1 MNLDFDSSRWAAVE
15 AAHADWWLRPDA
27 APIIHLTSTGR
38 DPGRVEPGLP
48 SHGFT
53 SFYGLDV
60 SPEAIAD
67 RMVYDLESMHFLGHA
82 FPWVLP
88 NFGPG
93 VIAAFLGLEL
103 VNGEGTVWF
112 ETPPGQELRDIRPQ
126 FDRDNPWFQ
135 RLCAIYRALAELIDG
150 LVQLAMTDLGGN
162 LDIAA
167 SLRGTEDLLMDLYDD
182 PEGVESLVQVAHEAW
197 WQAFDELSAVIQL
210 GHPGHSSWTPIY
222 SREPFY
228 ILQCDFSYMISED
241 AFRRFALPEITAS
254 CRRLPNSLYHL
265 DGPGAFKHLDA
276 LLEIPELKG
285 IQWVPGAGQPG
296 ITEFPDVYRKIKA
309 AGKRIQFFAHQ
320 DPLDWRALEVLAGQL
335 GGPEGLMMYGCIAPA
350 EMDEAQQMIA
360 RVSSES

>member
-1 MNLDFDSSRWAAVE
+1 MNLAFDSFRWDAVE
-15 AAHADWWLRPDA
+15 AAHADWWARPDA
-27 APIIHLTSTGR
+27 PPIVHLTASGR
-38 DPGRVEPGLP
+38 DPGRPEPALP
-48 SHGFT
+48 AHGFT
-53 SFYGLDV
+53 SFYAPDV
-60 SPEAIAD
+60 TPEAVAD
-67 RMVYDLESMHFLGHA
+67 RLVYDLESTHFLGQS
-82 FPWVLP
+82 FPWVMP

-112 ETPPGQELRDIRPQ
+112 ETPSGQELRDLRPH

-135 RLCAIYRALAELIDG
+135 RLAAIYRALAGRTDG

-182 PEGVESLVQVAHEAW
+182 PEGVEALVQVAHRAW
-197 WQAFDELSAVIQL
+197 WQVFDELASVIQR

-241 AFRRFALPEITAS
+241 AFRRFALPEIVAS
-254 CRRLPNSLYHL
+254 CRRLTNSLYHL
-265 DGPGAFKHLDA
+265 DGPGALKHLDA

-285 IQWVPGAGQPG
+285 VQWVPGAGQPG
-296 ITEFPDVYRKIKA
+296 ITEWPDVYRKIKA

-320 DPLDWRALEVLAGQL
+320 DPLEWRVLEVLAGQL
-335 GGPEGLMMYGCIAPA
+335 GGPEGLMMYGTIPA
-350 EMDEAQQMIA
+350 TDMDEARAMIA
-360 RVSSES
+360 RVTQES